1 MAGARKGSRLGSRTA
16 RVALKARH
24 QPYWINIAEGVAL
37 GYRRGP
43 QGGSWYARVYAGEGQ
58 YQQAQ
63 IGGADD
69 HLDANAETIL
79 TFYQAQEKARKLA
92 QSHDRE
98 RGIGLSLDL
107 TVAEAADKYLV
118 WYKQHRRAHTE
129 TEHSVRAHILPAL
142 GSTRVDEL
150 SSAAIRSWLE
160 QLV

>member
-1 MAGARKGSRLGSRTA
+1 MAGARKDSRLGSRTA

-69 HLDANAETIL
+69 HVDANAETVL
-79 TFYQAQEKARKLA
+79 TFYQAPGKGEEARTITRPGA
-92 QSHDRE
+92 GDRVVVRPD
-98 RGIGLSLDL
+98 RGRGCRQIPGL
-107 TVAEAADKYLV
+107 V
-118 WYKQHRRAHTE
+118 
-129 TEHSVRAHILPAL
+129 
-142 GSTRVDEL
+142 
-150 SSAAIRSWLE
+150 
-160 QLV
+160 